1 MAKFSFAHLMGLAKT
16 TAPAAEGTSDEDN
29 EKDEGEEGEDTEA
42 EDGDES
48 EKDAA
53 VQKQVRTAVTAERTR
68 CASIFALP
76 EAANNVGQAAELA
89 FNTDLTV
96 EQAAKVLGTA
106 PKASKDDRLSRA
118 MANRSPQIGTDRAAE
133 TTLDP
138 AAITSGWDR
147 AAEQANR
154 QLGTRRK

>member
-1 MAKFSFAHLMGLAKT
+1 MAKFSFAHLMGLGKPP
-16 TAPAAEGTSDEDN
+16 APAAEESSDE
-29 EKDEGEEGEDTEA
+29 EKNKDDGEEGEDTEA

-53 VQKQVRTAVTAERTR
+53 VQQQIRAAVTAERTR

-96 EQAAKVLGTA
+96 EQASKVLGTA
-106 PKASKDDRLSRA
+106 PKAGKDRLDRA
-118 MANRSPQIGTDRAAE
+118 MATRSPNLGTDRAAE
-133 TTLDP
+133 TQVDQ
-138 AAITSGWDR
+138 AAITAGWDR
-147 AAEQANR
+147 AVEQANQ